1 MGPVTLSLS
10 LISVLRWK
18 GRDERTG
25 EDAPR
30 HPRESHFILNT
41 IIEAGFDT
49 KSLKDTNM
57 THMSTLLKY
66 KGKDIQG
73 QPCSIHHNIS

>member
-1 MGPVTLSLS
+1 
-10 LISVLRWK
+10 
-18 GRDERTG
+18 
-25 EDAPR
+25 
-30 HPRESHFILNT
+30 
-41 IIEAGFDT
+41 
-49 KSLKDTNM
+49 M